1 MTNKNPCMFVLLK
14 YVKSGVGILLQV
26 SALLHDYSRLLPAG
40 RAQGTLGTG
49 VATMSSLAQ
58 LPV

>member
-1 MTNKNPCMFVLLK
+1 MFVLLK